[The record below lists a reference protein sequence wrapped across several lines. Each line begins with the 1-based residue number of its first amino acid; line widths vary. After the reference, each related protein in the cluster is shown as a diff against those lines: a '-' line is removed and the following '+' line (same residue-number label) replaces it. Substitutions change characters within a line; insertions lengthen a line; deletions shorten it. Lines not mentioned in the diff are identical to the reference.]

1 MKRNG
6 SALIIV
12 LWVIA
17 LLSVLIG
24 GFAYDMHME
33 SRIVSYQRKKLKAV
47 YLARGGIELARA
59 LLARS
64 AQVQGAT
71 DPETTKAEPWYA
83 NAKRLRQG
91 YAVMGLTDTLGEGAI
106 IVDIAP
112 EPALRNVNSLKDD
125 DWELVLQAGGVPEET
140 WSELIDCFN
149 DWRDGDDQ
157 PNLDGAETD
166 DYYARLDPP
175 YKARGRKGKAAAL
188 DTVDEL
194 LLIKGFTRPILYGG
208 PLSEDDTNSVHITGI
223 ADLLT
228 ALKESGEQVNVNA
241 ASKRVLMT
249 LPGIDETRADA
260 IIETREGLTAG
271 TRIGEDYFFR
281 DANDFFG
288 RIPALGSIPPDEQ
301 QRLRAL
307 VGTVSSVYR
316 ITSVGKVH
324 GVEYKIVSVVTLQ
337 R

>member
-33 SRIVSYQRKKLKAV
+33 SRIVSYQRKKLKAS
-47 YLARGGIELARA
+47 YLAKAGIELARA
-59 LLARS
+59 LLTRS
-64 AQVQGAT
+64 TQVQGAT
-71 DPETTKAEPWYA
+71 DPETLKAEPWYA

-91 YAVMGLTDTLGEGAI
+91 YSVVGLTDTLGEGSM

-125 DWELVLQAGGVPEET
+125 DWERVLQVGGVPEEN

-194 LLIKGFTRPILYGG
+194 LLIKGFSRPILYGG
-208 PLSEDDTNSVHITGI
+208 PISDDDTNSVSISGI

-249 LPGIDETRADA
+249 LPGIDDTRADA
-260 IIETREGLTAG
+260 IIEAREGLTAG

-281 DANDFFG
+281 DANDFFS
-288 RIPALGSIPPDEQ
+288 RIPELGGIRPDEQ
-301 QRLRAL
+301 PRLRSL

-316 ITSVGKVH
+316 ITSIGRVH
-324 GVEYKIVSVVTLQ
+324 GVEYKIVSVVALQ